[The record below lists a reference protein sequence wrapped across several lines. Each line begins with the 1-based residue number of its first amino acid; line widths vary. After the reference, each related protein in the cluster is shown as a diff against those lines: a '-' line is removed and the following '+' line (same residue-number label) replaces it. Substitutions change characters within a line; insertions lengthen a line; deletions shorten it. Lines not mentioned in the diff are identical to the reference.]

1 MKKSRRLDH
10 ERNWNSGKTAM
21 KEGAVVRDDFLREG
35 RCPQD
40 FEGPAGFAWHEEEQ
54 TGRGGDRNES
64 IVNNE
69 TRKKII

>member
-10 ERNWNSGKTAM
+10 EGNWNSGKTPM
-21 KEGAVVRDDFLREG
+21 KEGAVVRDDFLGEG
-35 RCPQD
+35 RCPQG
-40 FEGPAGFAWHEEEQ
+40 FEGPAGFAWCEEEQ
-54 TGRGGDRNES
+54 TGRAGDRNES